1 MKLKRKAYLKLN
13 IMSLIF
19 LVVSFIS
26 FTYAWF
32 AYSGLVDAN
41 TEIDVKAWNIKI
53 EKDGEQISNE
63 IVISLDDIYPGMD
76 PVTEDVN
83 IKNFGDSDASIRY
96 EIKSARLLG
105 NVENEFVVD
114 GTNVTSKYV
123 EDLLSHEYPF
133 HVNIN
138 LTKGYALSNGGESK
152 FTVSVSWPL
161 DSGDDE
167 SDSDWGKAAYD
178 FESYQS
184 SMLASDSSY
193 QIKPSIQIVIG
204 LTAEQY
210 IVADTS
216 IDPNYDL
223 GDEILFNV
231 VNNSRCSE
239 ISDSCLKTHVID
251 KNNAYGDDTVTLLP
265 DIASELLP
273 SGTYSSYDSN
283 FTNYTSTWTVNKRSL
298 VVEDLLNIVSNDVVS
313 SVLSRE
319 NISDLVIGDLSYQG
333 RMSTEISR
341 AINYNGYFK
350 FLNQSYPYFI
360 SNSCTWI
367 DTEYNTNNSFALKIN
382 GEIESNIYKESK
394 ETTCK
399 VVPVIIANK
408 LNL

>member
-1 MKLKRKAYLKLN
+1 MKRKRKAYLKLN

-53 EKDGEQISNE
+53 EKDGKQVSNE
-63 IVISLDDIYPGMD
+63 IVISLEDIYPGME

-105 NVENEFVVD
+105 NVEDEFNVD
-114 GTNVTSKYV
+114 GTNVTSQYV

-138 LTKGYALSNGGESK
+138 LSKGYALSNGGESK
-152 FTVSVSWPL
+152 FTVSISWPL

-167 SDSDWGKAAYD
+167 KDSDWGKAAYD

-184 SMLASDSSY
+184 SMLASDNSY
-193 QIKPSIQIVIG
+193 QIKPSIQIVIS

-216 IDPNYDL
+216 SDPNYDL

-231 VNNSRCSE
+231 VNNARCSE
-239 ISDSCLKTHVID
+239 VSENCLKTHVID
-251 KNNAYGDDTVTLLP
+251 KNNTYGDDIVTLLP
-265 DIASELLP
+265 DVTSSSLP
-273 SGTYSSYDSN
+273 TGVYSSYGSN
-283 FTNYTSTWTVNKRSL
+283 FINYTSAWTVNKRPL
-298 VVEDLLNIVSNDVVS
+298 VVGDLLNIVSSDVVGS
-313 SVLSRE
+313 FLSRE

-333 RMSTEISR
+333 RMAKEVNR
-341 AINYNGYFK
+341 AISYNGYFK
-350 FLNQSYPYFI
+350 FLNQNYSYFT
-360 SNSCTWI
+360 STSCYWI
-367 DTEYNTNNSFALKIN
+367 DTEYNTSNSFAVKAN
-382 GEIESNIYKESK
+382 SEIESRVYKELK

-408 LNL
+408 TNL